1 MSAPSLETSALYI
14 ALYARATANDYH
26 WALYHHSSEKVETTF
41 HIRNLGEG
49 WIEGHEVTS
58 GIQKEFLLMGFLKIG
73 KIDASAE
80 VRLRSLITSV
90 PYNIAGVTCRT
101 WVLGALRNCID
112 TGLVRCISFDEFES
126 KAKAFGYSQ
135 FDDTVANVQPRPI
148 VIATNS
154 S

>member
-1 MSAPSLETSALYI
+1 MSGPSLETSALYI
-14 ALYARATANDYH
+14 ALYARAPPTTTTG
-26 WALYHHSSEKVETTF
+26 LYHHSSEKAGTKF

-58 GIQKEFLLMGFLKIG
+58 GIQKDFLLMGFLKIG
-73 KIDASAE
+73 KIDALAE
-80 VRLRSLITSV
+80 VRLRSLVSSV
-90 PYNIAGVTCRT
+90 PYNTAGVTCRT

-112 TGLVRCISFDEFES
+112 AGFIKGNAPHQLES
-126 KAKAFGYSQ
+126 EAKAFGYSQ